1 MTYVFIGLAVLIVI
15 ASVIAF
21 VFNRLYRKYKT
32 AYKQEHNK
40 LKGLEQEYLTL
51 VEAYKIKKKNKEKA
65 DEKVD
70 DLYNGDSVVNA
81 INILRK

>member
-15 ASVIAF
+15 ASVISF

-32 AYKQEHNK
+32 AYEQEHNK

-70 DLYNGDSVVNA
+70 DLHNGDSVANA
-81 INILRK
+81 IDILRK